1 MNRYA
6 REGDLSYHMKR
17 RINSFVVLVF
27 EIILTVCVCATLIFT
42 NIKSI
47 ESKAQQ
53 YTTDLKLDYSTLEN
67 RYISVFKAMTI
78 HIKEKIEEDL
88 SYDEMNAWLHS
99 HEPFFKDA
107 VGEKIFDGFAMTY
120 KGSYAHS
127 WDYGDYT
134 HYDPN
139 TRPWYQQAQKTNGQV
154 TIVAPYVTFLDPSYL
169 NSDQYIEMTVAQK
182 YNDEISFDLDLK
194 ILEINELLKKRPTE
208 YKDSVAFLFDDKG
221 FIISA
226 TDSSFYSHNINTPDT
241 VISEQLSKNLI
252 SLSDKLNKLTYMRV
266 DGKLRTAYAMKD
278 DIGNTYCILSPF
290 KQILTQN
297 FLGTSLILILLIFLE
312 ITIYIRSRKL
322 IAEVQEKGKRDQLH
336 IAHAIAHH
344 YEDVFIGNTVTKQV
358 ETIKYDEYYKNCATE
373 TSSFSEI
380 MEACATRYMKP
391 EYQNDFL
398 NAISFETIEKRLSST
413 EYYIMTAQMTN
424 GHWFTNRI
432 IRDDDFEQKHTFIFF
447 IENADEQM
455 KHQEE
460 LQEAL
465 VKANEA
471 AKAKSEFLSR
481 MSHDIRTPMNG
492 IIGMTHIAK
501 EQQNSP
507 KTDECLNKIDTS
519 SQFLLGLVND
529 ILDMS
534 KAESNKIELH
544 LEPYPNEQFNSYIDA
559 VIKPLCTE
567 KNQTLTVEI
576 IPIPKRIPLVDML
589 RLNQIYFNLLSNA
602 VKYTP
607 EGGNIKVIVSTKMI
621 TDTKIEMTT
630 DVIDN
635 GIGMSEKFQKVLF
648 QPFTQE
654 GRSDIS
660 ERRGSGLGL
669 AIVKKMIDIMGGTIS
684 VKSKIKEGT
693 TFTFTLQFDTV
704 LPSDVATATE
714 TSTKIKEKYSYENL
728 RNKHILLCEDHPLNQ
743 EIAKALLE
751 EKGMH
756 VEIAENGQI
765 GVEMFTQSPVA
776 FFDVILMDI
785 RMPIMDGYTATENIR
800 TLDRPDAKQVP
811 IIAMTADAFSD
822 DVQKCLS
829 VGMNGHVGKPIEPD
843 KLMETLASFIN

>member
-1 MNRYA
+1 
-6 REGDLSYHMKR
+6 
-17 RINSFVVLVF
+17 
-27 EIILTVCVCATLIFT
+27 
-42 NIKSI
+42 
-47 ESKAQQ
+47 
-53 YTTDLKLDYSTLEN
+53 
-67 RYISVFKAMTI
+67 
-78 HIKEKIEEDL
+78 
-88 SYDEMNAWLHS
+88 
-99 HEPFFKDA
+99 
-107 VGEKIFDGFAMTY
+107 
-120 KGSYAHS
+120 
-127 WDYGDYT
+127 
-134 HYDPN
+134 
-139 TRPWYQQAQKTNGQV
+139 
-154 TIVAPYVTFLDPSYL
+154 
-169 NSDQYIEMTVAQK
+169 
-182 YNDEISFDLDLK
+182 
-194 ILEINELLKKRPTE
+194 
-208 YKDSVAFLFDDKG
+208 
-221 FIISA
+221 
-226 TDSSFYSHNINTPDT
+226 
-241 VISEQLSKNLI
+241 
-252 SLSDKLNKLTYMRV
+252 
-266 DGKLRTAYAMKD
+266 
-278 DIGNTYCILSPF
+278 
-290 KQILTQN
+290 
-297 FLGTSLILILLIFLE
+297 
-312 ITIYIRSRKL
+312 
-322 IAEVQEKGKRDQLH
+322 
-336 IAHAIAHH
+336 
-344 YEDVFIGNTVTKQV
+344 
-358 ETIKYDEYYKNCATE
+358 
-373 TSSFSEI
+373 
-380 MEACATRYMKP
+380 
-391 EYQNDFL
+391 
-398 NAISFETIEKRLSST
+398 
-413 EYYIMTAQMTN
+413 
-424 GHWFTNRI
+424 
-432 IRDDDFEQKHTFIFF
+432 
-447 IENADEQM
+447 
-455 KHQEE
+455 
-460 LQEAL
+460 
-465 VKANEA
+465 
-471 AKAKSEFLSR
+471 
-481 MSHDIRTPMNG
+481 
-492 IIGMTHIAK
+492 
-501 EQQNSP
+501 
-507 KTDECLNKIDTS
+507 
-519 SQFLLGLVND
+519 
-529 ILDMS
+529 MS